1 MTKDSSTVIIAPHK
15 CNFVVILLCVHFSV
29 CMHTNCIIELCTK
42 AMCSSIAIVNLNICG
57 VCIDRVKQ
65 IWNQVGDVVY
75 TFQPKTQEVEA
86 RGSGVRGKPW
96 LHAEFESSLGSLKP
110 CLISQ

>member
-1 MTKDSSTVIIAPHK
+1 MCAHKLFYRIIY
-15 CNFVVILLCVHFSV
+15 
-29 CMHTNCIIELCTK
+29 TK
-42 AMCSSIAIVNLNICG
+42 AMCSSIVNLNICG
-57 VCIDRVKQ
+57 VCIDRVSQ

-86 RGSGVRGKPW
+86 RGSGVQGKPW

-110 CLISQ
+110 CLLSQ